1 MGGHVSSGRT
11 CGHIKEITCCLNFNT
26 LAEYPFLILVVEL
39 MYIVLINITSALR
52 LGFSV
57 ASAELINSCST
68 IEARP
73 ISVCQALR
81 QVTAAART

>member
-1 MGGHVSSGRT
+1 MY
-11 CGHIKEITCCLNFNT
+11 T
-26 LAEYPFLILVVEL
+26 LLV
-39 MYIVLINITSALR
+39 NITSALR

-57 ASAELINSCST
+57 ASAELMNSCST

-81 QVTAAART
+81 QATAAARTWGCRGNDEPIRLYVCIDILLVNWMDQQEFIC